1 MMDRYSATLDYLYNR
16 LPMFQR
22 TGPAAYKNSLEN
34 TLLLDDMYG
43 SPHRHYPTLHIAGT
57 NGKGSVSHLLAAVL
71 QSAGFRCGLYTSPHL
86 KDFRERIRI
95 NGKVIPRAEVI
106 RWVEAFRIRNQTAG
120 VEPSFF
126 ELTAAMAFDFF
137 ARKKVDIAV
146 IETGLGGRL
155 DSTNIINPLI
165 SVITNIS
172 YDHVPLLGTNLEQIA
187 GEKAGI
193 IKPGIPV
200 VISQY
205 QPETADVF
213 RKRAEREGAPLF
225 FAGLEYQASYS
236 MKDTDGKQILNFR
249 RHDTLVYKDL
259 KTDLP
264 GLYQRFNIPAVLKS
278 VELLRESGWKIPD
291 KAVYRGL
298 SEVTTLT
305 GLQGRWQII
314 GHNPLIVCDTGHNED
329 GIREVVSQIRQT
341 PHRKLHFVLGVVA
354 DKDVS
359 KILPLLPKEATYYF
373 TKANIPRAMEAGHLR
388 DKAAESGLLGESYP
402 KVRQAFEAAKA
413 AAQKEDLVFVG
424 GSNFV
429 VAEIL

>member
-1 MMDRYSATLDYLYNR
+1 MMDRYSSTLDYLYNR

-43 SPHRHYPTLHIAGT
+43 SPHLHYPTLHIAGT
-57 NGKGSVSHLLAAVL
+57 NGKGSVSHMLAAVL
-71 QSAGFRCGLYTSPHL
+71 QSAGYHCGLYTSPHL
-86 KDFRERIRI
+86 KDFRERIRV
-95 NGKVIPRAEVI
+95 NGKMISRAEVI

-155 DSTNIINPLI
+155 DSTNIITPLV

-193 IKPGIPV
+193 IKPAIPL

-205 QPETADVF
+205 QPETAIVF
-213 RKRAEREGAPLF
+213 REKAAREKSPLF
-225 FAGLEYQASYS
+225 FAGLEYQATYS
-236 MKDTDGKQILNFR
+236 MRDTDGKQIFNFR
-249 RHDTLVYKDL
+249 RHDNLVYKDL

-264 GLYQRFNIPAVLKS
+264 GLYQRLNIPAVLKS

-314 GHNPLIVCDTGHNED
+314 GHNPLIVCDTGHNEE

-359 KILPLLPKEATYYF
+359 KILPLLPDEAIYYF
-373 TKANIPRAMEAGHLR
+373 TKANIPRAMEAGLLR
-388 DKAAESGLLGESYP
+388 DKAVESRLQGESYP
-402 KVRQAFEAAKA
+402 EVRQAFEAAKA